1 MRIALGSA
9 AIAVLGQAIGA
20 DEPALGSIL
29 TARTSVGP
37 RIVRIVARG
46 IDGRTGLGSGVPIAP
61 DRVVTNC
68 HVTRRASSIAIMV
81 GAGFDAPSNAVVAQ
95 ASDAEHDL
103 CVLRTETPLPLA
115 PVPIGSAP
123 RVGDRVVGLGFS
135 GGITLRVHP
144 GEVMGLFAFHGAE
157 VLQTSTA
164 FNLGASGGGLFNS
177 ANELVGI
184 MTFRGR
190 ARIGQFY
197 SLPVAWVA
205 RVLAERP
212 FVPVVPQIA
221 DRAFWERDPADQP
234 MFLRAN
240 ALEAMQ
246 DWTQLALLA
255 RDWIAREPDD
265 PAGWLALGKALLH
278 EGRLDDAPLARAC
291 GRQTLA
297 AR

>member
-221 DRAFWERDPADQP
+221 DRAFWERDPQINRCSCAP
-234 MFLRAN
+234 TPSRLCRTGRSSRCWHGIGSRAN
-240 ALEAMQ
+240 QTIRPGGLR
-246 DWTQLALLA
+246 WA
-255 RDWIAREPDD
+255 R
-265 PAGWLALGKALLH
+265 H
-278 EGRLDDAPLARAC
+278 CCMRAASTP
-291 GRQTLA
+291 R
-297 AR
+297 